1 MRLKTEIFYP
11 LTDDLC
17 FKHIFSKE
25 EVLEDFLNSFLEFM
39 NLEKVTLKVKAN
51 TQYEM
56 IGKSRNKK
64 VFYGDILIFTNSNK
78 IFSLE
83 IYQKFQK
90 EEFNKSVSY
99 ITRIFSGQLER
110 GKKYLDAKKVIGL
123 NFINENYHDNNEL
136 VNDYGF
142 INKVSLRSLEDECLE
157 MYLIR
162 LDLVK
167 KKVYND
173 TEERFIKWLRF
184 IGAKDVLEM
193 SKIAEG
199 DEVMEQTLKF
209 MEDFLN
215 DEEIRDVYDKIN
227 DVERYAKE
235 EGHATGHAE
244 GLAQGLA
251 KGEHQEKIKTAKKML
266 QDGLNINNISKY
278 TGLSLSEIK
287 ALN

>member
-1 MRLKTEIFYP
+1 MQLKTEIFYP

-25 EVLEDFLNSFLEFM
+25 EVLEDFLNSFFEFM